1 MALCEPTNYCLIVVS
16 NYLIELTKKK
26 KTIHDLK
33 LLSQSK
39 NTKKKIFFFFQQHLP
54 RSKSHDPLLLI
65 NGHATST
72 SMPPEA
78 EEREAS
84 DYERFSWRGSFES
97 ALMAADSR
105 TKLSLLACSG
115 DVSATAMA
123 AKRRSAG
130 DLLFNPKSF
139 SREQLDRVRS
149 CGSIGGGTISG
160 TGTTIVGG
168 SIEEKIWSNRRRSS
182 VPDANTRESGKLLLI
197 FNV

>member
-1 MALCEPTNYCLIVVS
+1 
-16 NYLIELTKKK
+16 
-26 KTIHDLK
+26 
-33 LLSQSK
+33 
-39 NTKKKIFFFFQQHLP
+39 
-54 RSKSHDPLLLI
+54 
-65 NGHATST
+65 
-72 SMPPEA
+72 MPPAES

-105 TKLSLLACSG
+105 TKLSLLACSTDG
-115 DVSATAMA
+115 SGATAMA

-149 CGSIGGGTISG
+149 CGSIGGAVGTSA
-160 TGTTIVGG
+160 TNVCSG

-182 VPDANTRESGKLLLI
+182 VPDANTRGESGE
-197 FNV
+197 

>member
-1 MALCEPTNYCLIVVS
+1 ML
-16 NYLIELTKKK
+16 
-26 KTIHDLK
+26 
-33 LLSQSK
+33 
-39 NTKKKIFFFFQQHLP
+39 
-54 RSKSHDPLLLI
+54 
-65 NGHATST
+65 T
-72 SMPPEA
+72 SMPPES

-115 DVSATAMA
+115 GDVSASAMA

-149 CGSIGGGTISG
+149 CGSIGGGTIGASG
-160 TGTTIVGG
+160 NIALAGG

-182 VPDANTRESGKLLLI
+182 VPDAHNRGESGNRYFSIDKI
-197 FNV
+197 KI